1 METLNKGDTRM
12 LDTAKM
18 AEIIRAIAER
28 MEAEKDYLTQL
39 DNEIGD
45 GDHGINMARGFKA
58 VLDKLPELENGDIG
72 ALLKGTGMQLVSNV
86 GGASGP
92 LYGTAFMK
100 AGNVLKGKSEIEAAD
115 FAVALEAAIGGVKLR
130 GKSTEGEKTM
140 LDSLTPA
147 HEALVAAIEDGANLK
162 VAMQKA
168 VEAAAGGVE
177 YTKTIV
183 ATKGRASY
191 LGERS
196 IGHQDPGATSSLFM
210 LQEIEKGL

>member
-1 METLNKGDTRM
+1 METLNKEDTRM

-100 AGNVLKGKSEIEAAD
+100 AGNVLKGKSEMEAAD
-115 FAVALEAAIGGVKLR
+115 FAAALEAAIGGVKLR

-147 HEALVAAIEDGANLK
+147 HKALAAAIEDGANLK

-196 IGHQDPGATSSLFM
+196 IGHQDPGATSSLFI
-210 LQEIEKGL
+210 LQEIEKCL